1 MSRPQGSPNRKLITQ
16 EGLNSWLDE
25 LAVTRSLIAPRL
37 AAGVPLYQRVAG
49 SNEIAW
55 GISRTVLSVKQAFFP
70 PNERLL
76 TIRKNGQAIQLEET
90 VPEEAQIV
98 FGVRPCEA
106 RGVRLLDA
114 LFLDTPPADPYYAS
128 RRENT
133 VLIGL
138 ACREMGPT
146 CFCNS
151 VGGAPNEAGDVD
163 VMLYE
168 VNDGYVLEDVT
179 DKGRSLTVDLGLD
192 VYDYDPHV
200 YRYES
205 HYEVVSPLTIKW
217 PGLFEHEYWQK
228 MSERC
233 LSCRA
238 CAYVCPTCRCFAI
251 RDESIGTGEF
261 ERLRCWDS
269 CAGENYRLLAGGHKA
284 RPEKGD
290 RLRNRMF
297 CKFHFYAEQTGLGNI
312 SACTGCGRCIDVC
325 PVGVDITEVLADLG
339 RQP

>member
-1 MSRPQGSPNRKLITQ
+1 MSRSQGNPSRTLISQ
-16 EGLNSWLDE
+16 ERLCSWLDD
-25 LAVTRSLIAPRL
+25 LAATRVLIAPSL

-49 SNEIAW
+49 SQEIAW
-55 GISRTVLSVKQAFFP
+55 GISRSALSVKEAFFP
-70 PNERLL
+70 PSERLM
-76 TIRKNGQAIQLEET
+76 TIRNSGQAIKLQET
-90 VPEEAQIV
+90 IPGQAQIF

-128 RRENT
+128 RREKT

-146 CFCNS
+146 CFCTS
-151 VGGAPNEAGDVD
+151 VGGAPNDASDVD

-168 VNDGYVLEDVT
+168 VNDGYVLEVVSE
-179 DKGRSLTVDLGLD
+179 KGKSLVAGLELEP
-192 VYDYDPHV
+192 YEYDPHI
-200 YRYES
+200 YSYES
-205 HYEVVSPLTIKW
+205 QYELLNPQTIRW
-217 PGLFEHEYWQK
+217 SELFDNEYWQQI
-228 MSERC
+228 SERC

-251 RDESIGTGEF
+251 RDESLGAGEF

-269 CAGENYRLLAGGHKA
+269 CAGENYRRLAGGHKA
-284 RPEKGD
+284 RPEKSE

-297 CKFHFYAEQTGLGNI
+297 CKFQYFAGQTGLGNI

-325 PVGVDITEVLADLG
+325 PVGVDITEILGDLV
-339 RQP
+339 RLP